1 MLFWPLF
8 RQIVFPQN
16 FIFSPPSNIDWT
28 LIEITFWLIGIYSR
42 DQLGFPQKSDFRTR
56 FLDRQREPIGK
67 PSEKTTFSKSYI
79 VHSSF
84 FVAQAQTLKKR
95 LKRNVFISHSTNQL
109 LMNVYIFTDSHC
121 KFSRLHQKKNTFCC
135 WSSKSLFQVKG
146 VGLLDAGVDV
156 TTTSIESW
164 RWKWRIWQQ

>member
-8 RQIVFPQN
+8 RQIVFTQN
-16 FIFSPPSNIDWT
+16 FIFSSPSNIDWT

-56 FLDRQREPIGK
+56 FLDQQREP
-67 PSEKTTFSKSYI
+67 KTFWENNFFKI
-79 VHSSF
+79 LVHSSF

-121 KFSRLHQKKNTFCC
+121 KFSHLHQKKNTFCC

-156 TTTSIESW
+156 TTTSIETW